1 MHVNCADFVHKA
13 MRELIQVLY
22 RCECN
27 HAWLEH
33 LLKNYVKELLYR
45 KKERLLHGHS
55 METRPKLLI
64 LRTVLLEEFS
74 ITKPSESKMSSM
86 IV

>member
-1 MHVNCADFVHKA
+1 

-33 LLKNYVKELLYR
+33 ITNQSQHLLKSYLMELLYR

-64 LRTVLLEEFS
+64 LRTVLLEEFI
-74 ITKPSESKMSSM
+74 ITKPSERKMSSM